1 MLEVVVRILDT
12 QETKATITE
21 DLEGVLYIIQVS
33 HIYYQDNPSIISC
46 YFMFKKFNSH
56 KLK

>member
-21 DLEGVLYIIQVS
+21 DLKGALHII
-33 HIYYQDNPSIISC
+33 
-46 YFMFKKFNSH
+46 
-56 KLK
+56 

>member
-21 DLEGVLYIIQVS
+21 DLKGVLYII
-33 HIYYQDNPSIISC
+33 
-46 YFMFKKFNSH
+46 
-56 KLK
+56 